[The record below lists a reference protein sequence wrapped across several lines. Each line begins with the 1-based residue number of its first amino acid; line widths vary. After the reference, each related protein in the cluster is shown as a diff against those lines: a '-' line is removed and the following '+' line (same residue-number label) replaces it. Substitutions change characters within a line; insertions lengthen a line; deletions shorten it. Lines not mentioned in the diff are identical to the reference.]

1 MASEKKRVDSG
12 IAKLNE
18 LFDKTVRNLPEFV
31 DNPAAIPGYLKS
43 VVQEVAG
50 IAVKANREGYQDVY
64 IPGKDFYKRKVQ
76 ELTARMSEETGLSQE
91 SVKQLALVLGGAA
104 KLALEGEAKIPPQTV
119 TFKGGDVTVGGYV
132 NPKKDE
138 YSATGEVNFNLDRFG
153 LKEGYLTAGATASS
167 TPKGVS
173 IDRASLRT
181 EVPLLGGKLSAGV
194 GGNLDEQQATLG
206 FKTTFKKG
214 GKVKKKTKNKN
225 YTKGC
230 AVRTAKY

>member
-104 KLALEGEAKIPPQTV
+104 KLALEGEAEIPPQTV
-119 TFKGGDVTVGGYV
+119 TFKGGDVSVEAGGYV
-132 NPKKDE
+132 NPKEGVYRADFAGEIKDPF
-138 YSATGEVNFNLDRFG
+138 GIKGLDF
-153 LKEGYLTAGATASS
+153 TAGATAGLEQGTPFVKDPTVGASYKVGDDSS
-167 TPKGVS
+167 IYSKISPEKA
-173 IDRASLRT
+173 II
-181 EVPLLGGKLSAGV
+181 GGKL
-194 GGNLDEQQATLG
+194 
-206 FKTTFKKG
+206 TFKKG